1 MRRKFRNL
9 YIKFLLLIKKIG
21 SKIIL
26 PGLKGLS
33 LYYIGKF
40 FFQGIRKS
48 SVTMRAAA
56 VSFNMFISL
65 FPALIFL
72 FTLIPFIPIDGFQL
86 ELFKILENV
95 LPASAYELFYETIT
109 DTIMQQ
115 NTKLLSLSILLMI
128 YFSSNGI
135 MSLIEAFNKTSHNIE
150 TRKSLNL
157 RIVALIS
164 VIGISLLIMLAI
176 SLIVM
181 SNTFILKFFSHHP
194 EILSKG
200 ILVTLTGVV
209 KWLIVLVLYF
219 LAISILF
226 YFAPSKKNKFKF
238 ISPGA
243 IFATFLQVITVLGFT
258 FYVNNFAQYN
268 KLYGSI
274 GTVIVVMLLIYIS
287 SLSLILGF
295 ELNASILH
303 GDKTMKEK
311 KV

>member
-135 MSLIEAFNKTSHNIE
+135 M
-150 TRKSLNL
+150 
-157 RIVALIS
+157 
-164 VIGISLLIMLAI
+164 
-176 SLIVM
+176 
-181 SNTFILKFFSHHP
+181 
-194 EILSKG
+194 
-200 ILVTLTGVV
+200 
-209 KWLIVLVLYF
+209 F
-219 LAISILF
+219 L
-226 YFAPSKKNKFKF
+226 
-238 ISPGA
+238 
-243 IFATFLQVITVLGFT
+243 
-258 FYVNNFAQYN
+258 
-268 KLYGSI
+268 
-274 GTVIVVMLLIYIS
+274 
-287 SLSLILGF
+287 
-295 ELNASILH
+295 
-303 GDKTMKEK
+303 
-311 KV
+311 

>member
-1 MRRKFRNL
+1 MKNKIKAL
-9 YIKFLLLIKKIG
+9 YIKFLLILKRIG
-21 SKIIL
+21 DKIIL
-26 PGLKGLS
+26 PGFRGLS

-72 FTLIPFIPIDGFQL
+72 FTLIPFIPISGFQT
-86 ELFKILENV
+86 ELFNILDNL
-95 LPASAYELFYETIT
+95 LPNSAYELFYETIT
-109 DTIMQQ
+109 DTIMKQ

-135 MSLIEAFNKTSHNIE
+135 MALIEAFNNTFHNIE
-150 TRKSLNL
+150 TRNSFSL
-157 RIVALIS
+157 RIVSLIA
-164 VIGISLLIMLAI
+164 VLGISLLILFAI

-181 SNTFILKFFSHHP
+181 GNSFILKFVSTHP
-194 EILSKG
+194 AI
-200 ILVTLTGVV
+200 VTLTRFV
-209 KWLIVLVLYF
+209 KWLVILILYF
-219 LAISILF
+219 LAISLLF
-226 YFAPSKKNKFKF
+226 YFAPSKKNRFSF
-238 ISPGA
+238 ISPGT
-243 IFATFLQVITVLGFT
+243 IFSTFLQVITVLGFT
-258 FYVNNFAQYN
+258 YYVNNFAMYN

-274 GTVIVVMLLIYIS
+274 GTVIIVMLLIYIS

-303 GDKTMKEK
+303 GDKSVKEK
-311 KV
+311 K